1 MAPYEEAVNWL
12 YNQLPMFQRIGAAA
26 YKADLKN
33 TIKLC
38 NHFNNPQ
45 NSFPSIHIAGTN
57 GKGSTSHMLASIL
70 QESGYKVGLYTSP
83 HLKSFTE
90 RIRINGKEVGE
101 AFVIDFVNNN
111 KDFFT
116 SFDPSFFEITVAMAF
131 SYFEK
136 EKVDIAVIET
146 GLGGRLDSTN
156 IITPILSVITNI
168 GWDHQQLL
176 GDTLPKIAA
185 EKAGIIK
192 KEIPVIVGEYQV
204 EVAEVFENKAREQNA
219 SLMFAS
225 KELKTFS
232 KKNIQQNEIPYQQ
245 FQFQQSQIVTEVT
258 TDLLGVYQEQNCKT
272 VLKAVQEIQKMGYHQ
287 ISDYSLKSGFAKV
300 GLNTGLKGRWQLL
313 NASPK
318 IIADTGH
325 NIDGI
330 KLIIQQ
336 LQTESYQ
343 TLRMVVGFV
352 NDKSISEILQI
363 LPKQAIYYF
372 TQASIPRAKQAKD
385 VYEEAIKF
393 DLRGSYFESTHLA
406 LQQAKLDSGKDDL
419 IYIGGS
425 TFVVAELI

>member
-1 MAPYEEAVNWL
+1 MTAYEEAVNWL
-12 YNQLPMFQRIGAAA
+12 YTQLPMFQRIGAAA
-26 YKADLKN
+26 YKADLNN

-90 RIRINGKEVGE
+90 RIRINGKEIGE
-101 AFVIDFVNNN
+101 SFVIDFVNNN

-287 ISDYSLKSGFAKV
+287 ISDHSLKSGFAKV